1 MKSSPQPM
9 KLFFA
14 LAFSCTSLLG
24 SLTPVLAKPALP
36 ASGHSLSKPLSNK
49 TAVAQTTR
57 FNAPPPPPGPPPGGR
72 VLGGASRGNKQTV
85 CPDIKPALTTLSPFT
100 EKIDSVTTVKLTN
113 VWGLTTLEH
122 PTWLFY
128 MPYTKDSG
136 YSTEFELQNLKRKT
150 IYQKEITLP
159 QQSGLIRVSLPNDAP
174 RLAVGEQYRWYLKV
188 SCDQKQQSPPTYVE
202 GVIQRVNL
210 NQADTQKLQT
220 ATPLQKFAIYAQNG
234 IWYEALATLA
244 EIRQK
249 NPQNVA
255 IQTEWQNFLANFP
268 QFNTVAAAPIVSGK
282 P

>member
-1 MKSSPQPM
+1 M
-9 KLFFA
+9 KLFFV

-24 SLTPVLAKPALP
+24 SLTPVLAKSAAPI
-36 ASGHSLSKPLSNK
+36 ASERSLSKPSSNK
-49 TAVAQTTR
+49 AFVAQSTG
-57 FNAPPPPPGPPPGGR
+57 FKAPPPPPGPPPGGR
-72 VLGGASRGNKQTV
+72 VLGGASRGNRQTV
-85 CPDIKPALTTLSPFT
+85 CPDLKPALTALAPFT
-100 EKIDSVTTVKLTN
+100 EELDSVTTVKVTN

-128 MPYTKDSG
+128 MPYTQDSG

-150 IYQKEITLP
+150 IYRMGINLP
-159 QQSGLIRVSLPNDAP
+159 KQSGLIRVSLPTTAP

-210 NQADTQKLQT
+210 NQADTQKLKT
-220 ATPLQKFAIYAQNG
+220 ATPLQQFAIYAQNG

-249 NPQNVA
+249 NPRDVA
-255 IQTEWQNFLANFP
+255 IQTEWQNLLANFP
-268 QFNTVAAAPIVSGK
+268 QFNTVAAAPIVLGK